1 MERLVRL
8 LSVRK
13 SEGPAGSRTSRHR
26 SVERSLVAA
35 RARSVKHLRRPVLH
49 EVHLAAIRPRRAG
62 SDAIAERPKGRP
74 KSGIRCVRQL
84 EARLNPA
91 KLKSFYARRQHAR

>member
-1 MERLVRL
+1 MDPFFRFVSFGEDE
-8 LSVRK
+8 S
-13 SEGPAGSRTSRHR
+13 PAGSRTSRHR